1 MRHPPQP
8 TTAPRSAEPRSAEGP
23 KPPPKGRGPLPSPA
37 RRPAEALAEEG
48 VPDAPFARELRAWR
62 ARRGLAQRELAERA
76 GTTPR
81 HLSFL
86 ETGRSRPGA
95 ALVLRLARALELPL
109 RQRNHLLR
117 AAGHPPAFPDRGLS
131 AAQMGPFR
139 AVIAQLLSRH
149 EPFPAYVIDARWR
162 LLQCNAGGQWL
173 WDLVGPAAHEGNA
186 LLAMLRAPAV
196 WGALENRAE
205 VAHQLADALE
215 RDALTS
221 GDPGLMADHA
231 ALLALLAD
239 TPRPREAEGAPPVLC
254 PRLRLG
260 GHTLSTITTICRFGN
275 ALDLSLD
282 ELRVELVFPADAET
296 EALLRAL
303 GAGPPSE

>member
-1 MRHPPQP
+1 MQRPAPPP
-8 TTAPRSAEPRSAEGP
+8 TTAPRTSEAPATAP
-23 KPPPKGRGPLPSPA
+23 LPGPLPSPA
-37 RRPAEALAEEG
+37 RRPAEALAEDG

-162 LLQCNAGGQWL
+162 LLQSNAGGQWL

-196 WGALENRAE
+196 WDALENRAE

-260 GHTLSTITTICRFGN
+260 DHTLSTITTICRFGN

-303 GAGPPSE
+303 SHSSSSPS